1 MRILKNQFLLFAVSL
16 AIVSTSYGFL
26 PSKQSVLNHQPIVSI
41 KGGGSIVMTDVIMLV
56 VLNNPND
63 NITTIQIVNNMNQL
77 AFETHSCT
85 NNHCEQN
92 LSALSS
98 GYYKVTVYTEQDDS
112 FSTVI
117 KL

>member
-1 MRILKNQFLLFAVSL
+1 MRISKYQFLLFVVSL

-26 PSKQSVLNHQPIVSI
+26 PSKKNLSDRQPMFLI

-63 NITTIQIVNNMNQL
+63 NITTIQVIDNTNRL
-77 AFETHSCT
+77 AFETHSCA
-85 NNHCEQN
+85 NNQCEQD
-92 LSALSS
+92 LSALAP
-98 GYYKVTVYTEQDDS
+98 GYYKVNVYTEKDDS
-112 FSTVI
+112 FSSII